1 MDGNVRVTAVM
12 DRTCR
17 DKAVGRA
24 VESVAEAFRST
35 CAPSHKTLM
44 YVKGGPI
51 AVSHC

>member
-24 VESVAEAFRST
+24 VERVWQRCFEVHVPHPRR
-35 CAPSHKTLM
+35 H
-44 YVKGGPI
+44 
-51 AVSHC
+51 